1 MFNLLNSGNNL
12 GIKDETLG
20 AIIMSNETDK
30 TLQLIKQVG
39 GAIKNIPHALKG
51 QSRKVRTVAYV
62 VVVLWIAVLSQLFVN
77 HYFTD
82 DSMLVDAFT
91 KTNSSVLNSNL
102 YMVADMGDDYMS
114 EEDEKNLLQYMSSKI
129 GLTEDCEISQS
140 DDGKM
145 ISTKRESDQATT
157 IIKLVRNKEKTKK
170 DTYIVRRYL
179 ILDLTIKNDVHSI
192 LSYKKKAENI
202 ADKLNAKTYESQVT
216 FTGTYDGELNLE
228 EKNTIADQF
237 LKDLQASTV
246 VEQRGNDLY
255 TVYGYTGL
263 ISDYVKSEG
272 NRINVNVVFTYNE
285 KKNKT
290 NLYVATPILNQDY

>member
-1 MFNLLNSGNNL
+1 
-12 GIKDETLG
+12 
-20 AIIMSNETDK
+20 MSNETDK

-39 GAIKNIPHALKG
+39 DAIKNIPHALKG

-77 HYFTD
+77 RYFTD

-114 EEDEKNLLQYMSSKI
+114 EEDEKNLLQYMSSRI

-157 IIKLVRNKEKTKK
+157 VIKLVRNKEKTKK

-179 ILDLTIKNDVHSI
+179 ILDLTIKNDIHSI

-237 LKDLQASTV
+237 LKDLQASTI